1 MTVTKVERDLD
12 RLSLVLTAEFD
23 VAVERV
29 WELWADPRKL
39 EQWWGPPTYPATVEE
54 HHLAPGGSVT
64 YFMTGPEGDKYRGWW
79 QVIAVEPPTSLEF
92 VDGFADD
99 AGNPLE
105 DMPTNT
111 THMLLAE
118 HEGGTRMELR
128 SQFESLEQMEKL
140 LEMGMDEG
148 LRQAV
153 EQMDAILAGAVVP
166 GR

>member
-39 EQWWGPPTYPATVEE
+39 EQWWGPPMYPATVEE
-54 HHLAPGGSVT
+54 HHLTPGGSVT

-79 QVIAVEPPTSLEF
+79 EVIAVDPPTSLEF
-92 VDGFADD
+92 LDGFADD
-99 AGNPLE
+99 DGNRS
-105 DMPTNT
+105 DQMPTST
-111 THMLLAE
+111 THMRLIRL
-118 HEGGTRMELR
+118 EGATRMELR

-153 EQMDAILAGAVVP
+153 AQMDGILAGAVVP